1 MRRQNMKRQS
11 AWPALA
17 AWLVALAALSA
28 CNPSPQAGVS
38 PTARGGSCGLGLAAT
53 AGDQEAIT
61 ALLRAESAYVVQQDS
76 EALLRLWAPDGRI
89 ADAKH
94 TPADPADDQTWEG
107 IDAIRHRYLRRVFP
121 GNPSAAQP
129 ADLTIVMDG
138 DRATVTGTT
147 RIGNE
152 VSPNGDHWQVVKV
165 DGCWVIKELV
175 FDLEPVVNH
184 E

>member
-1 MRRQNMKRQS
+1 MRRMV
-11 AWPALA
+11 AILAL
-17 AWLVALAALSA
+17 ALAALSA
-28 CNPSPQAGVS
+28 CGPSSQGGVDPAS
-38 PTARGGSCGLGLAAT
+38 RSGSCGLGLPDT

-94 TPADPADDQTWEG
+94 TPADPGDDQTWEG

-129 ADLTIVMDG
+129 ADLTIVLDG

-152 VSPNGDHWQVVKV
+152 VSPNGDRWQMAKV
-165 DGCWVIKELV
+165 GGCWVIKELV
-175 FDLEPVVNH
+175 FDLEPAQ
-184 E
+184 

>member
-1 MRRQNMKRQS
+1 MRRQN

-17 AWLVALAALSA
+17 ALTLAWVALTA
-28 CNPSPQAGVS
+28 CNPPPQDGVGPTKDAGS
-38 PTARGGSCGLGLAAT
+38 ARSGSCGLGLPGT

-94 TPADPADDQTWEG
+94 TPADPGDDQTWEG
-107 IDAIRHRYLRRVFP
+107 FDAIRHRYLRRVFP
-121 GNPSAAQP
+121 GSPSAARP
-129 ADLTIVMDG
+129 ADLTIVLDG

-152 VSPNGDHWQVVKV
+152 VSPNGDRWQVAKTE
-165 DGCWVIKELV
+165 GCWVIKELI
-175 FDLEPVVNH
+175 FDLEPQR
-184 E
+184 

>member
-1 MRRQNMKRQS
+1 MRRGDV
-11 AWPALA
+11 
-17 AWLVALAALSA
+17 WLALAALTLALLMTLSA
-28 CNPSPQAGVS
+28 CSTSPQAGVS
-38 PTARGGSCGLGLAAT
+38 PATKGGSCSLGLPAT
-53 AGDQEAIT
+53 AGDQGAIT
-61 ALLRAESAYVVQQDS
+61 ALLNAESAYVVQQDS
-76 EALLRLWAPDGRI
+76 EALLRLWATDGRI

-129 ADLTIVMDG
+129 ADLTITLDG

-152 VSPNGDHWQVVKV
+152 VSPNGDRWQVVKI

-175 FDLEPVVNH
+175 FDLEPH
-184 E
+184 D

>member
-1 MRRQNMKRQS
+1 MRRQG

-17 AWLVALAALSA
+17 ALTLGLVALAACS
-28 CNPSPQAGVS
+28 PSPQTGAS
-38 PTARGGSCGLGLAAT
+38 PTVGNGSCGLGVPVT

-76 EALLRLWAPDGRI
+76 EALLRLWAPDGRVV
-89 ADAKH
+89 DAKH
-94 TPADPADDQTWEG
+94 TPADPADDQTWQG
-107 IDAIRHRYLRRVFP
+107 TDAIRHRYLRRVFP

-129 ADLTIVMDG
+129 ADLVIVLNG
-138 DRATVTGTT
+138 DRATLTGTT

-152 VSPNGDHWQVVKV
+152 VSPNGDYWQVAKI

-175 FDLEPVVNH
+175 FDREPTSD
-184 E
+184 

>member
-1 MRRQNMKRQS
+1 MRRQS
-11 AWPALA
+11 ARPA
-17 AWLVALAALSA
+17 LVALLLALTALSA
-28 CNPSPQAGVS
+28 CTPSPQAGAGPATGS
-38 PTARGGSCGLGLAAT
+38 GSCGLGLPAT
-53 AGDQEAIT
+53 AGDREAIT
-61 ALLRAESAYVVQQDS
+61 ALLRAEGTYVVQQDS

-129 ADLTIVMDG
+129 ADLTIALDG

-147 RIGNE
+147 HIGSE
-152 VSPNGDHWQVVKV
+152 VSPNGDRWQVVKIE
-165 DGCWVIKELV
+165 GCWVIKELV
-175 FDLEPVVNH
+175 FDLEPH
-184 E
+184 D

>member
-1 MRRQNMKRQS
+1 MRRRG

-17 AWLVALAALSA
+17 ALALVALTA
-28 CNPSPQAGVS
+28 CSPVPQDGIG
-38 PTARGGSCGLGLAAT
+38 PTEDAIPARNGSCGLGLPDT

-94 TPADPADDQTWEG
+94 TPADPGDDQTWEG
-107 IDAIRHRYLRRVFP
+107 TDAIRHRYLRRVFP

-129 ADLTIVMDG
+129 ADLTIALDG

-152 VSPNGDHWQVVKV
+152 VSLNGDRWQVAKIE
-165 DGCWVIKELV
+165 GCWVIKELV
-175 FDLEPVVNH
+175 FDLEPH
-184 E
+184 Q

>member
-1 MRRQNMKRQS
+1 MRYRNK
-11 AWPALA
+11 WPVLAALA
-17 AWLVALAALSA
+17 LALAALTA
-28 CNPSPQAGVS
+28 CSPVPRDGAS
-38 PTARGGSCGLGLAAT
+38 PTARSGSCGLGLPDT

-94 TPADPADDQTWEG
+94 TPADPGDDQTWEG

-129 ADLTIVMDG
+129 ADLTIVLDG

-152 VSPNGDHWQVVKV
+152 VSPNGDRWQVAKIG
-165 DGCWVIKELV
+165 GCWVIKELV
-175 FDLEPVVNH
+175 FDLEPH
-184 E
+184 R